1 MQSPSAKFLLRTSL
15 IFITLGFYACQ
26 NDGYSCEPGF
36 TRSCVDDNGCI
47 GQESCAADGSAFQS
61 CVCDSDTSTT
71 DDPTTSSD
79 SSTDDETTTETTSA
93 GGMGGDGGA
102 SMGGSRGAVDE
113 EHGNVIFN
121 GTGTSV
127 SSSDNDFGIQGAFYV
142 RQDSYRQGQPKQD
155 DLTHSSVEP
164 ISFSKRDDKPCINGE
179 IARVDG
185 GQWSEVWGVLLG
197 LELAK
202 SGKTWDAT
210 QHDIEGF
217 AFKLSGSVGDAR
229 LRFEA
234 KVRGSDENFCA
245 MLEHDQ
251 GETGS
256 FTVAL
261 EDIEH
266 DCFGD
271 GGNMS
276 FDPSQLEAIE
286 WLAMADDGSN
296 SPVEDF
302 CVERVE
308 VY

>member
-1 MQSPSAKFLLRTSL
+1 MQSPSLKFLVRSSL

-26 NDGYSCEPGF
+26 NDSYRCEPGF
-36 TRSCVDDNGCI
+36 VRSCTDENRCI
-47 GQESCAADGSAFQS
+47 GEETCAADGSAFGS
-61 CVCDSDTSTT
+61 CVCDSQPITTDDSTT
-71 DDPTTSSD
+71 DD
-79 SSTDDETTTETTSA
+79 SSTTDETTTADTSV

-102 SMGGSRGAVDE
+102 SMGGTKGTE
-113 EHGNVIFN
+113 EVHGNVIFN
-121 GTGTSV
+121 GDGTRV
-127 SSSDNDFGIQGAFYV
+127 AASDNDFGIEGRFYV
-142 RQDSYRQGQPKQD
+142 RQDSYRQGEAKQD

-164 ISFSKRDDKPCINGE
+164 VSFSKRDDKPCIHGE
-179 IARVDG
+179 IARVENA
-185 GQWSEVWGVLLG
+185 QWNEVWGVLLG

-202 SGKTWDAT
+202 EGKAWSASE
-210 QHDIEGF
+210 HDIEGF
-217 AFKLSGSVGDAR
+217 SFKLSGSVGDAR

-234 KVRGSDENFCA
+234 KVRGSDENFCV

-256 FTVAL
+256 FSVAL

-266 DCFGD
+266 DCYGD
-271 GGNMS
+271 SGNMS

>member
-1 MQSPSAKFLLRTSL
+1 MQAASLKLLVRSSL

-26 NDGYSCEPGF
+26 NDSYSCEPSF
-36 TRSCVDDNGCI
+36 VRSCTGDNGCI
-47 GQESCAADGSAFQS
+47 GEETCSADGSGFGS
-61 CVCDSDTSTT
+61 CVCEPSITTDNPSTT
-71 DDPTTSSD
+71 T
-79 SSTDDETTTETTSA
+79 DETTTDETTTDGTSA

-102 SMGGSRGAVDE
+102 SMGGSSAEPNEV
-113 EHGNVIFN
+113 HGNVIFD
-121 GTGTSV
+121 GQGTSV
-127 SSSDNDFGIQGAFYV
+127 TASDNDLGIEGNFYV
-142 RQDSYRQGQPKQD
+142 RQDSYRQGEAKQD

-164 ISFSKRDDKPCINGE
+164 VSFSKRDDKPCINGE
-179 IARVDG
+179 IARVEN

-202 SGKTWDAT
+202 GGKTWDAT
-210 QHDIEGF
+210 DHDVEGF
-217 AFKLSGSVGDAR
+217 SFELSGSVGDAR

-234 KVRGSDENFCA
+234 KVRGSDETFCA

-256 FTVAL
+256 FSVAL

-266 DCFGD
+266 NCFGE
-271 GGNMS
+271 GGNMT

-302 CVERVE
+302 CVEHVE